1 MVQNLKAK
9 CRLDTEFQCDFSA
22 AIGFFISQLIKKC
35 VYPPPKWWMIIFAV
49 SHIYRGLLYLLNGSI
64 WRPADGFKRLAA
76 SILVG
81 KVGLLFLFGQ
91 VLAPKSTF

>member
-1 MVQNLKAK
+1 MVQILKAK
-9 CRLDTEFQCDFSA
+9 CRSDTEFRREFNA
-22 AIGFFISQLIKKC
+22 ANRFVIFQLIKKC

-49 SHIYRGLLYLLNGSI
+49 SYIYRGLLYLLNGSI
-64 WRPADGFKRLAA
+64 WRPADGFKRLVA

>member
-1 MVQNLKAK
+1 MGCESVYSIGSMVDDNFCSFLHFPGPA
-9 CRLDTEFQCDFSA
+9 
-22 AIGFFISQLIKKC
+22 
-35 VYPPPKWWMIIFAV
+35 
-49 SHIYRGLLYLLNGSI
+49 YLLNGSI
-64 WRPADGFKRLAA
+64 WRSADGFKRLVA

>member
-1 MVQNLKAK
+1 MVDDNFRSFLHFPGPA
-9 CRLDTEFQCDFSA
+9 
-22 AIGFFISQLIKKC
+22 
-35 VYPPPKWWMIIFAV
+35 
-49 SHIYRGLLYLLNGSI
+49 YLLNDSI
-64 WRPADGFKRLAA
+64 WRPADSFKRLVA